1 LSDARHVAV
10 AEDAEDAGEETVL
23 LAVAL
28 DVLVLEKGNDSLGNC
43 HSLGLHRS
51 ALSV

>member
-1 LSDARHVAV
+1 VAK
-10 AEDAEDAGEETVL
+10 DAENAGEEAVL

-28 DVLVLEKGNDSLGNC
+28 DVLVLEKGNDSLGDC
-43 HSLGLHRS
+43 HPLSFHGS